1 MASLELIQT
10 TPELLIELG
19 QILQGPPGSTGPTG
33 PQGAG
38 LVFSG
43 QVPTY
48 ADLPVDPNQNDA
60 WLTEDTNDVY
70 AWDGFAWV
78 NLGRITGATG
88 PTGASGL
95 VGRTGASGPA
105 GVTGASGPTGPQGR
119 IGNDGPTGPQGD
131 AGSTGP
137 QGDQGIQ
144 GQKGIQGVQGV
155 QGVVGPQ
162 GDAGATGVRGPQ
174 GYQGITGPLGP
185 TGLTGATGIQG
196 LIGSKGATGLTGATG
211 AGTTGPTGF
220 SGPVGPP
227 GASGATGLGMTGPTG
242 LSGPIGPTG
251 PQGTTGST
259 GIAGPTGVT
268 GPVGATGVQG
278 TSINIKGS
286 VATPANLPTTGNS
299 PNDAYVVNSNGDLY
313 VWNGTAWNN
322 VGPIVG
328 PTGPKGS
335 TGPTG
340 IAGPTGMTG
349 PAGTYGQTGVTGPVG
364 STGPTGFT
372 GQTGIQGTTGP
383 TGLQGTTGPTGVTG
397 IAGPSGATGPSGV
410 GSTGPTGI
418 AGPTGI
424 QGLSGVTGP
433 TGPQGIQGTQ
443 GVTGVQGIQGIQGV
457 QGNQG
462 IQGPSGATGIQ
473 GTTGPTGVQGTT
485 GPTGPYG
492 AQIWFSLTPP
502 VSVAAYPL
510 WWDTNTG
517 TLKIYYT
524 DTNGTQWVDADSG
537 AIGPQGSTGLQGIS
551 GPSGPTGIQGPTGPG
566 GGASGPTGP
575 TGPTGVTG
583 VTGPTGVGGAS
594 GATGLGYYGLNS
606 LTSNT
611 ISLGAKTFITNLS
624 QPNTAFANGM
634 RVRISNTSSNWVE
647 GNITAFGS
655 NTLNITVDTIA
666 GSGTF
671 SVWLVTAAGV
681 PGATGPAG
689 ASIYIDISQPPYNV
703 VNDPSHTN
711 IASNTAGFQAAIN
724 DAIYTTTPKKILY
737 IPSGFYY
744 LNAKLII
751 SGSINIECNTI
762 GKISWEY
769 ASGAANTGILIY
781 QSTLRTLLNTINLPM
796 LVGISSTSRVGTAL
810 ELRGSYWTNIN
821 VQYMSQWENGF
832 LINGGSSGSTANDN
846 VVVTVNTMDYV
857 VKGFNVTGTSNAI
870 TCVANTLFCKYPFY
884 TDSTSAVNI
893 NGINMRCTGAVFVD
907 ELNGCAIY
915 SVGTGLRNSS
925 FYIEDCKAGY
935 DGGSPAG
942 TPANLVCAYV
952 GGDQY
957 PGGELGYG
965 NTTPNQTTG
974 YFGGNLCDIK
984 VGVNNDSEPAGTPIP
999 QAGNIIRVRNAGNN
1013 NIKILYN
1020 DYYAVANDYTY
1031 IPVTFSRGEQ
1041 YFNGGVGSAPHAKV
1055 VPLIANGL
1063 SIAPGGVQTGWVYH
1077 QLINGGLPG
1086 TKMQTLIISREY
1098 NANPTTPYVSIQA
1111 TIDSTNNREILLE
1124 FINIGLASFS
1134 GNIAFYL
1141 IIPN

>member
-38 LVFSG
+38 LVFKG

-70 AWDGFAWV
+70 AWDGSAWI

-119 IGNDGPTGPQGD
+119 VGNDGPTGPQGD

-162 GDAGATGVRGPQ
+162 GAAGATGVKGPQ
-174 GYQGITGPLGP
+174 GYQGITGSLGP

-196 LIGSKGATGLTGATG
+196 LIGSRGATGLTGATG
-211 AGTTGPTGF
+211 AGTTGPTGL

-251 PQGTTGST
+251 PKGTTGPT

-268 GPVGATGVQG
+268 GPIGATGVQG
-278 TSINIKGS
+278 TSINFKGS
-286 VATPANLPTTGNS
+286 VETPADLPITGNS
-299 PNDAYVVNSNGDLY
+299 PNDAYVVTSNGDLY

-383 TGLQGTTGPTGVTG
+383 TGLQGTTGPKGATG

-433 TGPQGIQGTQ
+433 TGAQGIQGTQ

-462 IQGPSGATGIQ
+462 IQGPSGATGLQ
-473 GTTGPTGVQGTT
+473 GATGPTGVQGTT

-502 VSVAAYPL
+502 TSVAAYPL

-551 GPSGPTGIQGPTGPG
+551 GPSGPTGIQGPTGP
-566 GGASGPTGP
+566 SGPTGLQGTTGP
-575 TGPTGVTG
+575 TGPAGSNG
-583 VTGPTGVGGAS
+583 S
-594 GATGLGYYGLNS
+594 QGATG
-606 LTSNT
+606 
-611 ISLGAKTFITNLS
+611 
-624 QPNTAFANGM
+624 
-634 RVRISNTSSNWVE
+634 V
-647 GNITAFGS
+647 
-655 NTLNITVDTIA
+655 
-666 GSGTF
+666 
-671 SVWLVTAAGV
+671 
-681 PGATGPAG
+681 TGPAG
-689 ASIYIDISQPPYNV
+689 ASIYIDISQAPYNV
-703 VNDPSHTN
+703 VNDPTHSN

-744 LNAKLII
+744 LNAQLVI

-762 GKISWEY
+762 GRISWEY
-769 ASGAANTGILIY
+769 ASSAANTGILIY
-781 QSTLRTLLNTINLPM
+781 QSSQRTLLNTINLPM
-796 LVGISSTSRVGTAL
+796 LVGISPTSRVGTAL

-846 VVVTVNTMDYV
+846 IVVTVNTMDYV
-857 VKGFNVTGTSNAI
+857 IKGFNVTGAANAV
-870 TCVANTLFCKYPFY
+870 TCTANTLYCKYPFY
-884 TDSTSAVNI
+884 TDSTYAPSM
-893 NGINMRCTGAVFVD
+893 NGINMKCTGAVFVN

-925 FYIEDCKAGY
+925 FYIENCKAGY
-935 DGGSPAG
+935 AGDSPAG
-942 TPANLVCAYV
+942 TPTNLVCAYV

-957 PGGELGYG
+957 PSGQLGYG
-965 NTTPNQTTG
+965 NTTPSQTTG

-984 VGVNNDSEPAGTPIP
+984 VGLNNDSEPAGTPIP

-1020 DYYAVANDYTY
+1020 DYYAVSSDYTY
-1031 IPVTFSRGEQ
+1031 IPVTFTRGEQ

-1055 VPLIANGL
+1055 IPLVANGL
-1063 SIAPGGVQTGWVYH
+1063 SITPGGSQSAWVYH

-1086 TKMQTLIISREY
+1086 TKMQALIISREY
-1098 NANPTTPYVSIQA
+1098 NANPPTPYVSIQA